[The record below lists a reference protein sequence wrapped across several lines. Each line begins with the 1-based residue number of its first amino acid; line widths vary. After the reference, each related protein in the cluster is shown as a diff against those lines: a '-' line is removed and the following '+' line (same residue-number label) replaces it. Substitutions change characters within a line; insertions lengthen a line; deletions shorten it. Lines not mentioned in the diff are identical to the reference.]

1 MYFDMI
7 IILSNNLDWRIYL
20 VYLEYILLSSL
31 RIERKIL
38 DLCFSFFFMILD
50 SVTLYLS
57 FIYTYIFEKE
67 KEKICNSML
76 IIQLYNIW

>member
-7 IILSNNLDWRIYL
+7 IILSSNLDRRIYL

-38 DLCFSFFFMILD
+38 DLCFSFFFMILVLLFI
-50 SVTLYLS
+50 SHLFIYLYLKKR
-57 FIYTYIFEKE
+57 EK
-67 KEKICNSML
+67 KYAIIC
-76 IIQLYNIW
+76 